1 MNPLARDEIARVLTE
16 QLDDPP
22 LARQLADA
30 VVRDIDW
37 TEVDR

>member
-1 MNPLARDEIARVLTE
+1 MNDSCRDEIARVLTE

-30 VVRDIDW
+30 VVRGVDW
-37 TEVDR
+37 VEVDR